1 MRRYGVTVR
10 ASAKSFPRHCEP
22 HSIGR
27 GNPAFLLDVLLD
39 CFFGWLYL
47 DCFAALAMTKTG
59 TEASATKRVFLKDVN
74 FWQPL

>member
-1 MRRYGVTVR
+1 M
-10 ASAKSFPRHCEP
+10 
-22 HSIGR
+22 GR